1 MSDQNIIPSAPL
13 YPNLNESE
21 ASASD
26 FILKK
31 IRDCQGELENEIS
44 HYQQVSEKYKR
55 VNSIAHTSS
64 ALTGV
69 TADGVRNII
78 KRNRRHSRRSSRGY
92 RWITQVYLNRYDR
105 RR

>member
-31 IRDCQGELENEIS
+31 IRDCQGELENEF
-44 HYQQVSEKYKR
+44 
-55 VNSIAHTSS
+55 
-64 ALTGV
+64 L
-69 TADGVRNII
+69 
-78 KRNRRHSRRSSRGY
+78 
-92 RWITQVYLNRYDR
+92 ITNRYLKNIKELIQSLTHHPL
-105 RR
+105 

>member
-13 YPNLNESE
+13 YPNLNESK

-44 HYQQVSEKYKR
+44 HY
-55 VNSIAHTSS
+55 
-64 ALTGV
+64 
-69 TADGVRNII
+69 
-78 KRNRRHSRRSSRGY
+78 
-92 RWITQVYLNRYDR
+92 
-105 RR
+105 